1 MRVQQDP
8 KLISGEGKA
17 RKRDPWR
24 VAMIRL
30 EACQRKQHWKEERSR
45 IKEKKRVKGE
55 ASLLA
60 INVTLMVFEPSV
72 PHFLCSFF
80 EKKH

>member
-30 EACQRKQHWKEERSR
+30 EACQRKQHWKEER
-45 IKEKKRVKGE
+45 EW
-55 ASLLA
+55 
-60 INVTLMVFEPSV
+60 NVRE
-72 PHFLCSFF
+72 
-80 EKKH
+80 

>member
-24 VAMIRL
+24 IAMIRL
-30 EACQRKQHWKEERSR
+30 EACQRKQHWKEGREFEN
-45 IKEKKRVKGE
+45 KGEKKSKR
-55 ASLLA
+55 
-60 INVTLMVFEPSV
+60 
-72 PHFLCSFF
+72 
-80 EKKH
+80 